1 MLRLFTYLILSFS
14 LGLSGWQRANG
25 QNDDIEYVDTTSAN
39 PNFWDRVFLGG
50 NIGAQFGSVTF
61 LDLSPN
67 MGVYL
72 TKNRKLS
79 AGLGLTYQY
88 LNVKQGATKYD
99 THTFGG
105 RLFGRY
111 IIWKGVTTQAEFEML
126 SLECYRQYYGLQRN
140 GIPGLLI
147 GVGYTQSIVRRAGIS
162 FLVFYNLLQN
172 QCAPYRN
179 PVMRLGFN
187 IGI

>member
-1 MLRLFTYLILSFS
+1 MLRLFTYLILS
-14 LGLSGWQRANG
+14 LLIGLSSWQTVNG
-25 QNDDIEYVDTTSAN
+25 QNDEVEYVDTSSAK
-39 PNFWDRVFLGG
+39 PSFWDRVYLGG

-72 TKNRKLS
+72 TKNRRLS
-79 AGLGLTYQY
+79 AGLGITYQY
-88 LNVKQGATKYD
+88 LNVNDGGTKYD

-111 IIWKGVTTQAEFEML
+111 IIWKGITAQAEFEML
-126 SLECYRQYYGLQRN
+126 SLECYRQYYGLQRKW
-140 GIPGLLI
+140 IPGLLL
-147 GVGYTQSIVRRAGIS
+147 GGGYTQSIGGRAGIS
-162 FLVFYNLLQN
+162 FLVFYNFLQSE
-172 QCAPYRN
+172 CTPYRN